1 MYQVLI
7 ADDEI
12 LDLEG
17 IVRFIPWD
25 DLGIRIVDAVNNG
38 FDALE
43 VIKNQAIDILVTD
56 VHMPGMSGIEL
67 ARTALKVNKNLK
79 LIFVS
84 GYQDFRYV
92 KEALTLHAYSY
103 VLKPMDD
110 TELISVLKQ
119 ITSELDEHIL
129 RTELDH
135 KFSEAAIQTI
145 EYRIMGGRINVTEQH
160 PALSHINLDSE
171 ELFFDKPLDLLVTY
185 LLAQDKDMVQAQI
198 TELMEPVHRL
208 NLLSQLHFI
217 VISLLIKIDHYVRTR
232 LGYPEGFIP
241 LGEHDVEAIKSKG
254 SLAELVSWLSK
265 HLMDLFD
272 ISNHPRLKQK
282 KHTKIVGQIIEYVEA
297 HLHLNVTLREV
308 ADELCFSPNYLGAI
322 FKEETGKSYN
332 EYIVHL
338 RMEKA
343 CHLLKDPKIKVYEV
357 ADRVGYRYMPYFSK
371 QFKETYGMTPVEYRR
386 KA

>member
-17 IVRFIPWD
+17 MVRFIPWD

-43 VIKNQAIDILVTD
+43 IIKNQAIDILVTD

-119 ITSELDEHIL
+119 ITSELDEQLL

-135 KFSEAAIQTI
+135 KFSEAVIQTI

-171 ELFFDKPLDLLVTY
+171 ELFL
-185 LLAQDKDMVQAQI
+185 
-198 TELMEPVHRL
+198 
-208 NLLSQLHFI
+208 
-217 VISLLIKIDHYVRTR
+217 ISLLTCWLPIFLLKIKIWFKRKLPNLWSLYTDLTCCHS
-232 LGYPEGFIP
+232 FI
-241 LGEHDVEAIKSKG
+241 L
-254 SLAELVSWLSK
+254 
-265 HLMDLFD
+265 
-272 ISNHPRLKQK
+272 
-282 KHTKIVGQIIEYVEA
+282 
-297 HLHLNVTLREV
+297 
-308 ADELCFSPNYLGAI
+308 
-322 FKEETGKSYN
+322 
-332 EYIVHL
+332 
-338 RMEKA
+338 
-343 CHLLKDPKIKVYEV
+343 
-357 ADRVGYRYMPYFSK
+357 
-371 QFKETYGMTPVEYRR
+371 
-386 KA
+386 